1 MPGPATIQYLAA
13 TEREADRRR
22 VAADHR
28 RAQSALVTKAA
39 AEERSPAPRATRQPW
54 LRRLIRPA

>member
-1 MPGPATIQYLAA
+1 MIQYLAA

-28 RAQSALVTKAA
+28 RAQSVLVTKAA
-39 AEERSPAPRATRQPW
+39 AEERAPALRETRRPW
-54 LRRLIRPA
+54 LRRLVRPA